1 MTVDIFLGE
10 EFKRQ
15 FKRLAKK
22 YHSLPTDF
30 KYFIKGMEADPMQG
44 ADLGNGM
51 RKVRMAIA

>member
-30 KYFIKGMEADPMQG
+30 KYFIKGMEADPN
-44 ADLGNGM
+44 A
-51 RKVRMAIA
+51 RSRPW